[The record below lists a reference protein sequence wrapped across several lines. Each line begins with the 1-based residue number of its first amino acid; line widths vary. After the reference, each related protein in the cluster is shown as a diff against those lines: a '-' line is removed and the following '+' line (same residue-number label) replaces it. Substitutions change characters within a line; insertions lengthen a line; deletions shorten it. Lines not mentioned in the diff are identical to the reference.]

1 MRLVMPTVSDMMK
14 SGYHIE
20 SYEALHRIIECLV
33 CKDSYNLKIEDIV
46 AVDKIVKMMG
56 LKEYSLWTLRKI
68 RSMLEFRDLAEI
80 GLKQDRIRVVDRN
93 SVHVKYKQ
101 MKPEEILRLA
111 IEDNDISG
119 YLVKTYTEINNEL
132 GVAKFNI
139 HLIDSAYALMQ
150 YCGIVDDINES
161 RLQVHTAIL
170 MHSLKQNGY
179 NRIEIFKKAIEYVI
193 NKLED

>member
-1 MRLVMPTVSDMMK
+1 MGLITPTVLEMIQ
-14 SGYHIE
+14 SGYYIK
-20 SYEALHRIIECLV
+20 SYEALQRVLVNLGCRNPYSVKINDII
-33 CKDSYNLKIEDIV
+33 DI
-46 AVDKIVKMMG
+46 DKVVNMLGRSESSI
-56 LKEYSLWTLRKI
+56 WFLRKI
-68 RSMLEFRDLAEI
+68 RGMLELKEVV
-80 GLKQDRIRVVDRN
+80 GLELKCSRVKCADKKRIH
-93 SVHVKYKQ
+93 SKYKQ

-161 RLQVHTAIL
+161 KLQVHTAIL

-179 NRIEIFKKAIEYVI
+179 NRVEIFKKAIEYVI